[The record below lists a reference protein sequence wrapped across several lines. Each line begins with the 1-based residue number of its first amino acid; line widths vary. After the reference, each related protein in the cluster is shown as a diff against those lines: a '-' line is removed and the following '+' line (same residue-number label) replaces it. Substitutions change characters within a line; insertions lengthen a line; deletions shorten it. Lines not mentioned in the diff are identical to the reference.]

1 MFWYRWIRKYL
12 PLHQE
17 RQKWLQPKR
26 NLDRIQVGDVLI
38 LDKNAPRNDWR
49 MGRIVDVFPDKVAL
63 VRSVK
68 VKTVTAIIERQVA
81 KLLI

>member
-1 MFWYRWIRKYL
+1 MFWHLWIRKYL
-12 PLHQE
+12 PILLE

-26 NLDRIQVGDVLI
+26 NLDTIQVGDVLI
-38 LDKNAPRNDWR
+38 LDKSAPRNDWR